1 LKVTTE
7 TVGTREVL
15 LTIEPDPQHVQRALQ
30 KAAREISRRRP
41 LPGYRPGR
49 APYGLVERVFGREAI
64 LSEALNDMGPSLY
77 REAVEQA
84 SIEPLEQGQLELE
97 SADPVVLKVNIPLI
111 PVVALGDYKS
121 LRIDPEPEVSVTE
134 EQIDQH
140 VERVRRGQAQYQ
152 TVNRPVQLDDQI
164 VASIKGTSDGEIVI
178 DDEDAIL
185 DMQEVLEPPG
195 FAEAL
200 LGMSQG
206 ETRKFSL
213 AYPDGFENESLAGK
227 NVSFSITVK
236 TVREAD
242 LPEVNEDLA
251 KAAGDYETMAEMR
264 EDIAVQLKQRLER
277 EAQGREAN
285 AAIEALVAQSKVD
298 YPKAAVEREVDIALD
313 SRKARVRQ
321 AGFDFER
328 YLQMIGST
336 EQQLGEELRPQAERT
351 LVRGL
356 VLAEFARAEELN
368 VDEDEL
374 AGGMSRFAAAY
385 GDSVPEVRE
394 RLQDRRV
401 VLSIYNDMLTRKAV
415 LHLTD
420 MLTGRATLVE
430 GTQGEDGA
438 GDAESAGD
446 EDGEADEGQSDSGP
460 AHDDSERK
468 TTEQEGPVCEVTD
481 VQASSEEE

>member
-195 FAEAL
+195 FAEGL

>member
-1 LKVTTE
+1 MKVTTE
-7 TVGTREVL
+7 TAGTREVL
-15 LTIEPDPQHVQRALQ
+15 LTIEPDPQDVQRALQ
-30 KAAREISRRRP
+30 KAARQISRRRP

-64 LSEALNDMGPSLY
+64 LSEALNDMAPNLY

-84 SIEPLEQGQLELE
+84 SIEPFEQGQLELE
-97 SADPVVLKVNIPLI
+97 SGDPVVLKVNIPLV
-111 PVVALGDYKS
+111 PLVALGDYKV
-121 LRIDPEPEVSVTE
+121 LRIDPEPEVSITE

-140 VERVRRGQAQYQ
+140 VERVRRRQAQYR

-164 VASIKGTSDGEIVI
+164 VASITGTSDGEIVI

-185 DMQEVLEPPG
+185 DMQDVLEPPG

-206 ETRKFSL
+206 ETREFSL
-213 AYPDGFENESLAGK
+213 AYPEGFDNESLAGK
-227 NVSFSITVK
+227 NVSFSVTVK
-236 TVREAD
+236 TVREVD
-242 LPEVNEDLA
+242 LPEVNDDLA

-285 AAIEALVAQSKVD
+285 AAIEALVAQSSVD
-298 YPKAAVEREVDIALD
+298 YPKAAADREVDIALD
-313 SRKARVRQ
+313 SRRVRVRQ

-336 EQQLGEELRPQAERT
+336 EQELREELRPQAERT

-356 VLAEFARAEELN
+356 VLAEFARAEELG
-368 VDEDEL
+368 VDTDEL
-374 AGGMSRFAAAY
+374 AGGMSRVVAAY
-385 GDSVPEVRE
+385 GDSLSEARE
-394 RLQDRRV
+394 RLEDGRV
-401 VLSIYNDMLTRKAV
+401 VLSVHNQLLTRKAV

-430 GTQGEDGA
+430 ETQGEDEP
-438 GDAESAGD
+438 GDVESAGD
-446 EDGEADEGQSDSGP
+446 EDGQAEEGQSDSGP
-460 AHDDSERK
+460 AHDDGETK
-468 TTEQEGPVCEVTD
+468 TTEQEGPAREVTD
-481 VQASSEEE
+481 VQASSEEG